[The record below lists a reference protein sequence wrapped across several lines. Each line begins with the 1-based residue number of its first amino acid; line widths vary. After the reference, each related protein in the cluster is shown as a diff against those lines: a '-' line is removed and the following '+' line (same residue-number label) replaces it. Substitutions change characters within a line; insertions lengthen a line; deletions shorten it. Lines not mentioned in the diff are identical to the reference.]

1 MRFLILSFFPALL
14 LSGCGGQET
23 LIANGAGTVCA
34 VHETSSASAYPLSC
48 FGRYLGDLASPL
60 QYETTDGKKIYYE
73 GAETYLANLS
83 DSYISDIAA
92 TNSRVCVITHKD
104 GKKSAPGQLQCY
116 QTPSSKVLL
125 PDISNF
131 AGDTDFEQLVMINDG
146 VCASTDTDVNCFANN
161 TSFSLSNL
169 SGILFANINKIDT
182 YHDTL
187 CVLHG
192 SNLDCFDVD
201 FDNASGLHSITSKT
215 PPVSIGVKD
224 YIKMQLDWRYCWV
237 TTDGIASCDFTATFN
252 EHAGKYKRIY
262 APKHE
267 NYGCAEV
274 SRGIIS
280 CAGPY
285 SDPSY
290 PDNNELFIKQYK
302 ITDLIFIK
310 DYAFCGVASTG
321 KVICRQSARYEGFR
335 DIPTHVGSAIIYP

>member
-1 MRFLILSFFPALL
+1 MRLLVLSIISALL
-14 LSGCGGQET
+14 LTGCGGQET
-23 LIANGAGTVCA
+23 LIDNGAGTVCA
-34 VHETSSASAYPLSC
+34 VHETSSASPYPLSC
-48 FGRYLGDLASPL
+48 FGRYLDDFSSPL
-60 QYETTDGKKIYYE
+60 QYETTDGKKTYYE
-73 GAETYLANLS
+73 GAETYLTNLT

-104 GKKSAPGQLQCY
+104 GKKSAPGQIQCY
-116 QTPSSKVLL
+116 QTPSSKVSL
-125 PDISNF
+125 PDITSI
-131 AGDTDFEQLVMINDG
+131 AGDTDFEQLVMINGG
-146 VCASTDTDVNCFANN
+146 VCASTDTDVNCFANS

-192 SNLDCFDVD
+192 NDLDCFDVD
-201 FDNASGLHSITSKT
+201 FDNASGLHTIISKT
-215 PPVSIGVKD
+215 PISVEVED
-224 YIKMQLDWRYCWV
+224 YVKMQLDWRYCWV
-237 TTDGIASCDFTATFN
+237 TTDGIAGCDFKAAFN

-267 NYGCAEV
+267 EYGCAEV

-285 SDPSY
+285 SDPLI
-290 PDNNELFIKQYK
+290 PDNNELFVEQYK
-302 ITDLIFIK
+302 ITNLKFIK

-321 KVICRQSARYEGFR
+321 KVICRQSARYEEFR
-335 DIPTHVGSAIIYP
+335 DIPAHIGNAIIYP